1 MILET
6 ERLVLIPLSLD
17 QLKKAIENRERVALE
32 LGLNSKVNNLDKNMM
47 RVYNIKIQNIE
58 RDADNILFYTYWEI
72 ILKSEKKLIGEI
84 GFKGI
89 PNGLGQIEIGYGIEE
104 GYRNKGFTTE
114 AVIKLME
121 WVFHQDIIPV
131 KYVTACTDKENIA
144 SQKVLLKAGM
154 RITNEDDKYF
164 YWLFRKH

>member
-1 MILET
+1 MMLET
-6 ERLVLIPLSLD
+6 ERLILIPLSLD
-17 QLKKAIENRERVALE
+17 QLKKAMENREGVALE
-32 LGLNSKVNNLDKNMM
+32 LGLNPKVNNLDKNMM

-58 RDADNILFYTYWEI
+58 RDPDNILFYTYWDI
-72 ILKSEKKLIGEI
+72 VLKSENMLIGQI

-89 PNGLGQIEIGYGIEE
+89 PNLLGQIEIGYGIEE

-114 AVIKLME
+114 ALIKLME
-121 WVFHQDIIPV
+121 WVFSQDIIPV

-164 YWLFRKH
+164 FWSCGKH

>member
-32 LGLNSKVNNLDKNMM
+32 LGLNSKVDNLDKNMM

>member
-6 ERLVLIPLSLD
+6 ERLILIPLSLD
-17 QLKKAIENRERVALE
+17 QLKKAIENRGGVALE
-32 LGLNSKVNNLDKNMM
+32 LGLNPKVNDLGKNMT
-47 RVYNIKIQNIE
+47 RIYNIKIQNIE
-58 RDADNILFYTYWEI
+58 RDPDNILFYTYWDI
-72 ILKSEKKLIGEI
+72 ILKSEKRLIGQI

-104 GYRNKGFTTE
+104 GYRNKGYTTE
-114 AVIKLME
+114 AVIKIMK
-121 WVFHQDIIPV
+121 WVFSQDIIPV

-144 SQKVLLKAGM
+144 SQKVLLKSGM

-164 YWLFRKH
+164 YYMSGKV

>member
-17 QLKKAIENRERVALE
+17 QLKKAIENREGVALE

-72 ILKSEKKLIGEI
+72 ILKSEKRLIGEI

-131 KYVTACTDKENIA
+131 KYVTACTNKENIA

>member
-6 ERLVLIPLSLD
+6 ERLILIPLSLD
-17 QLKKAIENRERVALE
+17 QLKKAIENREGVALE
-32 LGLNSKVNNLDKNMM
+32 LGLNPKVNDLDKNMI
-47 RVYNIKIQNIE
+47 RIYNIKIQNIE
-58 RDADNILFYTYWEI
+58 RDPNNILFYTYWDI
-72 ILKSEKKLIGEI
+72 VLKSEKRLIGQI

-104 GYRNKGFTTE
+104 GYRNKGYTTE
-114 AVIKLME
+114 AVIKIMK
-121 WVFHQDIIPV
+121 WVFSQDIIPV

-164 YWLFRKH
+164 YYMSGKV

>member
-6 ERLVLIPLSLD
+6 ERLILIPLSLD
-17 QLKKAIENRERVALE
+17 QLKKAIDSRAEVALE
-32 LGLNSKVNNLDKNMM
+32 LGLNPKINNLDKNLV
-47 RVYNIKIQNIE
+47 RVYNMKIQNIE
-58 RDADNILFYTYWEI
+58 RDPNNILFYTYWQIALRLEKRI
-72 ILKSEKKLIGEI
+72 IGQI

-114 AVIKLME
+114 AVIKIIE
-121 WVFHQDIIPV
+121 WVFSQDIIPV
-131 KYVTACTDKENIA
+131 KYVTACTNKENIA

-164 YWLFRKH
+164 FWLCVR

>member
-6 ERLVLIPLSLD
+6 ERLILIPLSLD
-17 QLKKAIENRERVALE
+17 QLKKAIENREGVALE
-32 LGLNSKVNNLDKNMM
+32 LGLNPKVNDLDKNMI
-47 RVYNIKIQNIE
+47 RIYNIKIQNIE
-58 RDADNILFYTYWEI
+58 RDPDNILFYTYWDI
-72 ILKSEKKLIGEI
+72 VLKSEKRLIGQI

-104 GYRNKGFTTE
+104 DYRNKGYTTE
-114 AVIKLME
+114 AVIKIME
-121 WVFHQDIIPV
+121 WVFSQDIIPV

-164 YWLFRKH
+164 YYMSGKV

>member
-6 ERLVLIPLSLD
+6 ERLILIPLSLD
-17 QLKKAIENRERVALE
+17 HLKKAIENRERVALE
-32 LGLNSKVNNLDKNMM
+32 LGLNPKVNDLDKNMM

-58 RDADNILFYTYWEI
+58 RDPDNILFYTYWDI
-72 ILKSEKKLIGEI
+72 VLKSEKMLIGQI

-114 AVIKLME
+114 ALIKLME
-121 WVFHQDIIPV
+121 WVFSQDIIPV

-154 RITNEDDKYF
+154 KITNEDDKFF
-164 YWLFRKH
+164 YWSYRKH